1 MDPRSVPQEH
11 SHSLCLARDLVEDPR
26 SVSQELFPVLAQDLA
41 VDPRSVPPGVALFLL
56 ITFQYQRNIHKQSCT
71 LIKASHTDKMSEC
84 VCVCVFVCVC
94 VCVCVCAVCVCVCV
108 CVCAFVCLCV
118 CVCVRVCVFVCAC
131 VQLSLSKPFN

>member
-56 ITFQYQRNIHKQSCT
+56 IIFNRRSKGQYQRNTHKQSCT
-71 LIKASHTDKMSEC
+71 LIKASHNDKMSEC
-84 VCVCVFVCVC
+84 VCVFVCVC
-94 VCVCVCAVCVCVCV
+94 ACVCVVCVCLRVCVCV
-108 CVCAFVCLCV
+108 LV

>member
-94 VCVCVCAVCVCVCV
+94 VCVFACVLRVCVCVCLRV
-108 CVCAFVCLCV
+108 CVL
-118 CVCVRVCVFVCAC
+118 VCVRVCVFVCAC

>member
-84 VCVCVFVCVC
+84 VCVCVVCV
-94 VCVCVCAVCVCVCV
+94 
-108 CVCAFVCLCV
+108 
-118 CVCVRVCVFVCAC
+118 
-131 VQLSLSKPFN
+131 